1 MVEIND
7 EILDR
12 VGILAKLELSPDE
25 RQEAAR
31 DMDRIIKYFQKLE
44 ELDTEE
50 VEPLTHIQP
59 EKNVFRQDQ
68 VRQGDREE
76 ILRNAPLRT
85 EDAFVVPKTFQ

>member
-59 EKNVFRQDQ
+59 IQNVFRQDL
-68 VRQGDREE
+68 VRSGDREE
-76 ILRNAPLRT
+76 ILKNAPLRT